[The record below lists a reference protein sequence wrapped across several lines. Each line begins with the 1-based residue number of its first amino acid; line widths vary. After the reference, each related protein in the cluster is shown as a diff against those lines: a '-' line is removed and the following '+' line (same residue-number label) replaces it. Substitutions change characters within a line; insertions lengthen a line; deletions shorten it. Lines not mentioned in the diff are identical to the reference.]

1 MVERGGAPFLQI
13 SGVPDYLVVAGE
25 KYIQDNFCLDIREI
39 YLKEEF
45 HRTAADEV
53 ELSQIN
59 ISIAIKTFE
68 TITKA
73 NRK

>member
-13 SGVPDYLVVAGE
+13 LGVPDYLVVTGG
-25 KYIQDNFCLDIREI
+25 KYIQDNFCSNIREI
-39 YLKEEF
+39 YFKEEF
-45 HRTAADEV
+45 HRTAADDV
-53 ELSQIN
+53 EPSQIN

-68 TITKA
+68 TNTKA

>member
-39 YLKEEF
+39 YLKEEL
-45 HRTAADEV
+45 HRTAADDV
-53 ELSQIN
+53 EPSQIN
-59 ISIAIKTFE
+59 ISITIKTFE